1 MGYIPKDARWYLA
14 DIIEEIKTEGEK
26 RSLVHVNIVLVKS
39 DSSENAYE
47 NALELGHQCNQTY
60 KNTEGKKVT
69 CRFRGLHDLN
79 VIHGELEHGTEMIY
93 QRRTEL
99 TQSAVKRLISK
110 KKDLGVFTPIR
121 PFKRPN
127 FMPQRIADELKKRGK
142 LTFLAPSK
150 GESGWRRMGPGRS
163 GRVYSRVCG
172 AATAKGSEHVR
183 VMRRQDPPYPIGE

>member
-14 DIIEEIKTEGEK
+14 DIIEEIKLEGEK
-26 RSLVHVNIVLVKS
+26 RSLVHVNIVLVES

-47 NALELGHQCNQTY
+47 KALELGHQCNHTY

-79 VIHGELEHGTEMIY
+79 VIHGELEHGTELIY
-93 QRRTEL
+93 QRRTGL

-110 KKDLGVFTPIR
+110 KKDLGVFAPLR

-127 FMPQRIADELKKRGK
+127 FMPKRIADELKKRM
-142 LTFLAPSK
+142 SK
-150 GESGWRRMGPGRS
+150 R
-163 GRVYSRVCG
+163 
-172 AATAKGSEHVR
+172 
-183 VMRRQDPPYPIGE
+183 